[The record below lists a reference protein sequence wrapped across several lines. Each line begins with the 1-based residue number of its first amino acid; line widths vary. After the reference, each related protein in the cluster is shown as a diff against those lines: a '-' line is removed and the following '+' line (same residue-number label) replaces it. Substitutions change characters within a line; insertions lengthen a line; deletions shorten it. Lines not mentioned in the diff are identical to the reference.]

1 MDDVQLLADA
11 ISEFTTACFL
21 NFRNSQQAVTTLVN
35 NSAFIP
41 AYVFTDYN
49 MPLVNGEQVIRSLR
63 DEPMFRKTIIIALS
77 TSMPEDLAQS
87 LKTAGA
93 DFALK
98 KPVST
103 KEFSVMLESIFST
116 PILVQS

>member
-1 MDDVQLLADA
+1 
-11 ISEFTTACFL
+11 
-21 NFRNSQQAVTTLVN
+21 
-35 NSAFIP
+35 
-41 AYVFTDYN
+41 

-63 DEPMFRKTIIIALS
+63 YEPMFRKTIIIALS

-93 DFALK
+93 DFAIK

-103 KEFSVMLESIFST
+103 KEFSVMLESIFSPQYWFT
-116 PILVQS
+116 LKGRTIAVLHQQMSNTSLKSR